1 MTAVTSATPGPATAT
16 AAAPTAAAATA
27 ASAAAAAEATA
38 TAAAAAATERTGRLG
53 PLIRLGRPKFLFH
66 SLLALCAGTELAVHA
81 GARPDT
87 ALLALVLAFGCCAHL
102 MTYYCNDYFD
112 LEADRANPAPTAW
125 SGGSRVLTD
134 RAVTPTAAL
143 GTAFVL
149 LLASVVLLTLL
160 PTPGTRLLAAG
171 FLLLAWFYTAPPLRL
186 NYRAAGEL
194 ACALSLHGLLPL
206 LACLAQLGGI
216 PATAWACVGAL
227 AAFQYLQLLVLNLAD
242 LHGDLRVGKITVA
255 GVLGPRRTVRLYA
268 AGQALTYTALAAA
281 GLTGVIPVWTTVLL
295 LATLP
300 LPWAAA
306 RAMRTGDLTT
316 PTTTAATLQLPLASA
331 AVLLGCTLTTWDGR
345 ITIWLVVK
353 ALALAAFAAWWRLS
367 RRRPPARGR

>member
-1 MTAVTSATPGPATAT
+1 MTSATPGPATAT

-27 ASAAAAAEATA
+27 ASA
-38 TAAAAAATERTGRLG
+38 AAAAAATERTGRLG

-149 LLASVVLLTLL
+149 LLVSVVLLTLL

-268 AGQALTYTALAAA
+268 AGQALTYTALAAT
-281 GLTGVIPVWTTVLL
+281 GLTGVIPAWTTVLL

-331 AVLLGCTLTTWDGR
+331 AVLLGYTLTTWDGR

-353 ALALAAFAAWWRLS
+353 ALALTAFAAWWLRS

>member
-1 MTAVTSATPGPATAT
+1 MVTAVTSAT
-16 AAAPTAAAATA
+16 AAAT
-27 ASAAAAAEATA
+27 TTGA
-38 TAAAAAATERTGRLG
+38 TAAAAGTAATAGRTGRLG
-53 PLIRLGRPKFLFH
+53 ALIRLGRPKFLFH
-66 SLLALCAGTELAVHA
+66 SLLALCAGTELAAHA
-81 GARPDT
+81 GAHPDT

-134 RAVTPTAAL
+134 RAVTPTTAL

-186 NYRAAGEL
+186 NYRAVGEL

-268 AGQALTYTALAAA
+268 AGQALTYAAVAAA
-281 GLTGVIPVWTTVLL
+281 GLTGTVPTWTAVLL

-331 AVLLGCTLTTWDGR
+331 AVVLGCTLAAWDGR
-345 ITIWLVVK
+345 ITTW
-353 ALALAAFAAWWRLS
+353 LALKAAALTGFAVWWLRT
-367 RRRPPARGR
+367 RRRTPATGC